1 MMIWLSWLAW
11 VMMPASESPGT
22 PVHPAGDERSSA
34 RLRIPIAHPAVSGH
48 ASGPCLTR
56 KPRLAVIP
64 KGTTH
69 VFWKSV
75 EAGAREAGAELN
87 MEIIWKGP
95 LKEND
100 RAQQI
105 QIVQQFIS
113 QGVSGIVLAPLDFK
127 ALVGPVK
134 SAVDARI
141 PVVIFDSPLDAI
153 PGRDFVSL
161 VATDNRAAGELG
173 GEELVRRMGAK
184 GNVVVLRYMVGSAS
198 TDEREAGFLGAVKKY
213 PFVRVI
219 SDNRYAGATAGEA
232 KTAALN
238 LMDEVRKAGGIFCPN
253 ESSTLGM
260 LLAIR
265 QEGLAGKVRFVGFDA
280 SPPLV
285 EALKAGEIDALVVQ
299 NPRRMGYLAVK
310 TLVSHLRGELVE
322 AQIDTGATV
331 VTRDNMADPQIARL
345 IE

>member
-1 MMIWLSWLAW
+1 MWVALFSWLAVVGVW
-11 VMMPASESPGT
+11 MNIAAVAAPVQDSPTPAQ
-22 PVHPAGDERSSA
+22 
-34 RLRIPIAHPAVSGH
+34 RL
-48 ASGPCLTR
+48 
-56 KPRLAVIP
+56 KLAVIP

-75 EAGAREAGAELN
+75 EAGARDAGNELDVD
-87 MEIIWKGP
+87 IVWKGP

-105 QIVQQFIS
+105 QLVQQFVS

-134 SAVDARI
+134 SAVDAKI
-141 PVVIFDSPLDAI
+141 PVVIFDSPLDAT
-153 PGRDFVSL
+153 PGKDFVSL
-161 VATDNRAAGELG
+161 VATNNRAAGELG
-173 GEELVRRMGAK
+173 GEELARRL
-184 GNVVVLRYMVGSAS
+184 GNQGGVVVLRYMVGSAS
-198 TDEREAGFLGAVKKY
+198 TDEREAGFLAAIRKHSSIN
-213 PFVRVI
+213 VI
-219 SDNRYAGATAGEA
+219 SDNRYAGATSGEA

-238 LMDEVRKAGGIFCPN
+238 LMDQVRKAGGVFCPN

-260 LLAIR
+260 LLALK

-310 TLVSHLRGELVE
+310 TLVAHVRGEKVE
-322 AQIDTGATV
+322 PAIDTGAAV
-331 VTRDNMADPQIARL
+331 VTRDNMSDPQIAKL